1 MITIKI
7 NDKEYHAKKGTTLLE
22 VANEEGIKIPTLCY
36 NKELTAY
43 GACRL
48 CLVEI
53 TGGGRPSLQA
63 ACIYKV
69 AEGLEIKTDTE
80 RVKKARDIVFQLLMA
95 RSPNSEKI
103 SSLAAEYGV
112 TETKIDLEPGEDCIL
127 CGLCVRVCSELVG
140 RNAQSFAGRGK
151 GRTVQ
156 TPFNKI
162 SETCIGCGACAQACY
177 PDCIRLF
184 DRGARQDT
192 PYILPRQKAC
202 ELCMK
207 CVEICPTGALQNIP
221 VEEV

>member
-22 VANEEGIKIPTLCY
+22 VANEAGIKIPTLCY

-80 RVKKARDIVFQLLMA
+80 RVKKARDVVFELLIA
-95 RSPNSEKI
+95 RSPGSEKI
-103 SSLAAEYGV
+103 KELAAEYGV
-112 TETKIDLEPGEDCIL
+112 TGSRITLKENEDCIL
-127 CGLCVRVCSELVG
+127 CGLCVRVCAEVVG
-140 RNAQSFAGRGK
+140 RNAQSFSGRGK

-162 SETCIGCGACAQACY
+162 SETCIGCGACAH
-177 PDCIRLF
+177 L
-184 DRGARQDT
+184 
-192 PYILPRQKAC
+192 
-202 ELCMK
+202 
-207 CVEICPTGALQNIP
+207 CPTNTINIEP
-221 VEEV
+221 AE